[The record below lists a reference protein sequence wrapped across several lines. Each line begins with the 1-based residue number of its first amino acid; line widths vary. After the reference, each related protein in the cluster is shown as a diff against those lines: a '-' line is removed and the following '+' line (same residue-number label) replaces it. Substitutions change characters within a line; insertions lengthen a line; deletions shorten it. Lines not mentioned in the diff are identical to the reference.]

1 VRFEAAPVGNVTI
14 RSATATGNALI
25 GTSMHIAFVTS
36 GLYFDP
42 TAKANQRRFLE
53 LSKTS
58 HGEIFCTIWED
69 RFRGQS
75 IGNFQLRALRL
86 PMWLSGVGAAKSAV
100 RSALY
105 VLFVIASV
113 AGMRLRRKD
122 KANLLI
128 ATDPIK
134 SGSLA
139 KIAGKVLGAAYAVEL
154 NGNYYASMALS
165 DKSVAPWFV
174 RMRTWLATTII
185 PWVVH
190 KADAVKLLYPTQL
203 PPEDLARIGDRL
215 CVFHNAVPTEHFR
228 NEESNNNYVL
238 FLGYPWHLK
247 GVDRLIRAFRQ
258 VASKHPG
265 WTLKAVGY
273 CGGDPQPFRDLAD
286 GHPQIDLSPL
296 GIEHSDAIK
305 LINRCSMLV
314 LPSRTEGMG
323 RVLLEAMAASKP
335 VIGARVDGIPTVVTH
350 GYNGFLFEPDSIDDL
365 AGCLDKLMGS
375 EELRRQMGQAGRS
388 EVEGRLSE
396 ASYWEQYNQF
406 MKTALASHEKKKSR

>member
-1 VRFEAAPVGNVTI
+1 
-14 RSATATGNALI
+14 
-25 GTSMHIAFVTS
+25 MHIAFVTS

-69 RFRGQS
+69 RFRGQT
-75 IGNFQLRALRL
+75 IGNFKVRALRL
-86 PMWLSGVGAAKSAV
+86 PHWLSGVGAAKSAI
-100 RSALY
+100 RSTLY

-113 AGMRLRRKD
+113 GGMRLRRKD
-122 KANLLI
+122 KADLLI

-139 KIAGKVLGAAYAVEL
+139 KIAGRVLGAPYAVEL
-154 NGNYYASMALS
+154 NGNYHASLSLS

-174 RMRTWLATTII
+174 RMRSWLAMRII

-190 KADAVKLLYPTQL
+190 SAGAVKLLYPTQL
-203 PPEDLARIGDRL
+203 PPETLARISGRV
-215 CVFHNAVPTEHFR
+215 CVFHNAVPTANFR
-228 NEESNNNYVL
+228 DEQNDNNYVL
-238 FLGYPWHLK
+238 FLGYPWYLK

-258 VASKHPG
+258 VAAKHPG
-265 WTLKAVGY
+265 WTLRAVGY
-273 CGGDPQPFRDLAD
+273 CGGDPKPFRDLAD
-286 GHPQIDLSPL
+286 GHPQINLSPR
-296 GIEHSDAIK
+296 GIEHSDAIN

-335 VIGARVDGIPTVVTH
+335 VIGTRIDGIPTVVTH
-350 GYNGFLFEPDSIDDL
+350 GHNGFLFEPDSIDDL
-365 AGCLDKLMGS
+365 ASCLDKLMS
-375 EELRRQMGQAGRS
+375 SQELRQQMGQAGRR
-388 EVEGRLSE
+388 EIDGRLSE
-396 ASYWEQYNQF
+396 ASYWQQYDSF
-406 MKTALASHEKKKSR
+406 MKTALASHPKKTSP

>member
-1 VRFEAAPVGNVTI
+1 
-14 RSATATGNALI
+14 
-25 GTSMHIAFVTS
+25 MHIAFVTS

-53 LSKTS
+53 LSKTA

-75 IGNFQLRALRL
+75 IGNFGVRALRL
-86 PMWLSGVGAAKSAV
+86 PSWLSGVGAAKSTI

-105 VLFVIASV
+105 VLFVLASV

-122 KANLLI
+122 RPDLLI

-139 KIAGKVLGAAYAVEL
+139 KVAGRVLGAPYAVEL
-154 NGNYYASMALS
+154 NGNYHASMSLS
-165 DKSVAPWFV
+165 DKSVTPWFV
-174 RMRTWLATTII
+174 RMRSWLALRII

-190 KADAVKLLYPTQL
+190 SAGAVKLLYPTQL
-203 PPEDLARIGDRL
+203 PPENLARINGRV
-215 CVFHNAVPTEHFR
+215 CVFHNAVPTENFR
-228 NEESNNNYVL
+228 DEQSDNNYVL
-238 FLGYPWHLK
+238 FLGYPWYLK

-258 VASKHPG
+258 VAAKHSG
-265 WTLKAVGY
+265 WTLRAVGY

-286 GHPQIDLSPL
+286 GHPQINLSPL
-296 GIEHSDAIK
+296 GIEHSDAIR

-350 GYNGFLFEPDSIDDL
+350 GYNGLLFEPDSTDDL
-365 AGCLDKLMGS
+365 AGCLDKLMS
-375 EELRRQMGQAGRS
+375 SQELRHQMGQAGRQ
-388 EVEGRLSE
+388 EIEGRLSE
-396 ASYWEQYNQF
+396 ANYWRQYETF
-406 MKTALASHEKKKSR
+406 MKTALASQSGKNSQ